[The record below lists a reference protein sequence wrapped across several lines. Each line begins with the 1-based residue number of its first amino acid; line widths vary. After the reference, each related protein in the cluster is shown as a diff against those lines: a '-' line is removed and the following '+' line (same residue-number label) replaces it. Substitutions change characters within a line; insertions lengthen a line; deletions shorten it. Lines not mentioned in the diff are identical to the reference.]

1 MGGSLIERDDVLMKV
16 KLKFKSPF
24 IVGGIKRVSNY
35 IETLDYIPGNVLRA
49 AFSRHILNNCSC
61 FDKNEVVV
69 VDGEKRRNWVY
80 FRNKQECVNCRLKTC
95 VPNLTILNFPFSI
108 PRILI

>member
-49 AFSRHILNNCSC
+49 AFSICEHIYDLAKMSH
-61 FDKNEVVV
+61 
-69 VDGEKRRNWVY
+69 
-80 FRNKQECVNCRLKTC
+80 KQLEPDDMTKFIERSNSL
-95 VPNLTILNFPFSI
+95 LTKLASG
-108 PRILI
+108 L